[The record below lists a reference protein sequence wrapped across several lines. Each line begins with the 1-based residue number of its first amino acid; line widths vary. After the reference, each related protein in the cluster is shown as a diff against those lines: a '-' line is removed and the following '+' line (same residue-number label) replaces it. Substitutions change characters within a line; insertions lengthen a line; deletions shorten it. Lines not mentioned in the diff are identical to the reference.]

1 MVLLGT
7 LPEGKVHTKETELSL
22 NPFVACKCAC
32 WQTAKSEVAL
42 ASVFAGFS
50 SVVVELSCKNKL
62 RCTRHKIAHEAKC
75 HHVPVVVL
83 LQLPALFQLW
93 LHLNLL
99 LVPEGKVHTLGM
111 SHFLHAHIRTLKT
124 TTYAMPLWLQAFL
137 Q

>member
-1 MVLLGT
+1 M
-7 LPEGKVHTKETELSL
+7 
-22 NPFVACKCAC
+22 
-32 WQTAKSEVAL
+32 AL

-93 LHLNLL
+93 LHLL
-99 LVPEGKVHTLGM
+99 LVPECKVHTLGM

-124 TTYAMPLWLQAFL
+124 LSNSQNRIPIIAAPSPQNATKSNRDLHTPYAYDLMSPQNMMVCHGVSVCRSW
-137 Q
+137 